1 MTSDV
6 KSNKWVS
13 HIKKYASENGISYRE
28 AMRDEGC
35 KTAYKTPVS
44 LVERSPSPVRTP
56 SPEPVETKKR
66 SKKMLVKLEPL
77 PVPELVRSEPVS
89 VPVSEPELLIPT
101 VIKKE
106 RVKRSPKMVPT

>member
-35 KTAYKTPVS
+35 KTAYKTPV
-44 LVERSPSPVRTP
+44 VERSPSPVRTP

-66 SKKMLVKLEPL
+66 SKKMLVQIDPM

-89 VPVSEPELLIPT
+89 EPELLIPT
-101 VIKKE
+101 VVKKE